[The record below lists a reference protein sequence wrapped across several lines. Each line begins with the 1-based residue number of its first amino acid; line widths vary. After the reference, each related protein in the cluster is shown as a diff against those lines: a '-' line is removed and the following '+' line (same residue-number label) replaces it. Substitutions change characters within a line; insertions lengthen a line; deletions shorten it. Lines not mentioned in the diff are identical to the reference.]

1 MLTNDMFRSFGVQI
15 PSLTFPPSAFA
26 CGPEECTLFMSPSI
40 RIFADAFSE
49 SEKGRKQAVNHRAE
63 RERERETL
71 ALQAPFGTC
80 HVEIPMLSEG
90 GGGALKKWISRPPL
104 RCGNLNFFSP
114 RPRFLPRCSSVSD
127 RGEDDGGIFR
137 PIFQHSHPCGA
148 ADFWKALQL
157 LP

>member
-63 RERERETL
+63 REGDGDLGL
-71 ALQAPFGTC
+71 AGPLWN
-80 HVEIPMLSEG
+80 M
-90 GGGALKKWISRPPL
+90 SR
-104 RCGNLNFFSP
+104 GN
-114 RPRFLPRCSSVSD
+114 
-127 RGEDDGGIFR
+127 
-137 PIFQHSHPCGA
+137 SHA
-148 ADFWKALQL
+148 Q
-157 LP
+157 